1 MDPDGHFVDAFRKTN
16 SEDDVVERVK
26 KEIAQW
32 DEERGKDVD
41 TCAGTQVGVV
51 SHGFFTIFDNSILA
65 RRHVHEAILFAT

>member
-32 DEERGKDVD
+32 DEERGGGK
-41 TCAGTQVGVV
+41 TLTHAWG
-51 SHGFFTIFDNSILA
+51 
-65 RRHVHEAILFAT
+65 HEWE